1 MNNLRHPRGNSLE
14 RTEDFRVHIPGEHTP
29 VLQAIAHVLQE

>member
-1 MNNLRHPRGNSLE
+1 MNNLCHTGSNALK

-29 VLQAIAHVLQE
+29 VSQPIPHVLQE